1 MYMYACV
8 FVYNYKGKIMGN
20 TYYLGYRFGCFK
32 TKIKKKNEVNFFS
45 SVTVQG

>member
-32 TKIKKKNEVNFFS
+32 TKIKKKK
-45 SVTVQG
+45 